1 MNLVAILL
9 LIVAYLLSM
18 ILLFFVY
25 RKARRWNGVL
35 PCAALSVAE
44 FLALVG
50 WLACATEIVRCRGLP
65 VGRRQVQ
72 PHS

>member
-25 RKARRWNGVL
+25 RKARR
-35 PCAALSVAE
+35 
-44 FLALVG
+44 
-50 WLACATEIVRCRGLP
+50 
-65 VGRRQVQ
+65 
-72 PHS
+72 